1 MENNIKDIRNL
12 CEQNTDN
19 EVEEIL
25 NETENMETA
34 EVEETEEDTEG
45 TETETTTKPQ
55 EQEKPK
61 VEPLPEQKPFLHPP
75 YERAILEEMERRA
88 ADNPALAEGLK
99 DKDKSIGEC
108 FAFVTNRAKK
118 MATSNCAMIDD
129 SEVYA
134 WAQFYYTQRR
144 EIISLELKPTPKPT
158 TSTTAPKGKT
168 DTKASSK
175 AKKAEKKED
184 KPKTDTKE
192 QKTPPSKD
200 KVTEVE
206 GKDGKTYTITELG
219 LF

>member
-1 MENNIKDIRNL
+1 MEDNIKDIRNL

-25 NETENMETA
+25 NENENVETA
-34 EVEETEEDTEG
+34 EVEETEEDTEK

-61 VEPLPEQKPFLHPP
+61 VEPLPEQKPFLYSP

-88 ADNPALAEGLK
+88 TDNPALAEGLK
-99 DKDKSIGEC
+99 DNDKSISEC

-118 MATSNCAMIDD
+118 MATSNCAMIAD

-158 TSTTAPKGKT
+158 TPTTAPKGKT

-184 KPKTDTKE
+184 KPKTETKE

-206 GKDGKTYTITELG
+206 GKDGKTHTITEFG